1 MTKRKSA
8 LDGLKVTVTYVCPDK
23 SAGRK
28 PRVKVPPVNVAALR
42 AKTGLSQFEFAQSI
56 GVAKGTLL
64 NWEQGRREPTGPA
77 QVLLAILAKKPSLV
91 KDLFTNRHVY
101 QPQPDRAWQPGG
113 PHPDDMTPE
122 ERIAE
127 IIQIMNL
134 ARARLPGETSSAE
147 SGAIDACISNQHDLN
162 SMGAEPSFP

>member
-8 LDGLKVTVTYVCPDK
+8 LDGLKVTVTYVGSGQ

-28 PRVKVPPVNVAALR
+28 SRVKVLPVNVAALR

-56 GVAKGTLL
+56 GVPKGTLL

-91 KDLFTNRHVY
+91 QDLFANRHVY
-101 QPQPDRAWQPGG
+101 QPEPDRPWSPGG
-113 PHPDDMTPE
+113 PHPDQMTHE
-122 ERIAE
+122 ERMAE
-127 IIQIMNL
+127 LCHILGLGL
-134 ARARLPGETSSAE
+134 ARLHQKKAGS
-147 SGAIDACISNQHDLN
+147 
-162 SMGAEPSFP
+162 